1 MNYSNSPNYA
11 FFRNE
16 RLTENIF
23 LLVEQ
28 PLAPKSPARRAVGH
42 VQRRW
47 ESWGCLLAHTRPP
60 LRRREVGS
68 QDHPRGHGCHRAA
81 GGEPGI
87 HVVSVYSRCYLETR
101 NYHHLRV
108 GMSGSMLAFFFPL
121 NWMFYLTV
129 KNLPIH
135 HFKSASYASGRFP
148 KWLSGWYRICL
159 PSRRHMFDRWVR
171 KDPLEKEMAAHS
183 SILVWEIPW
192 TEEPGRL
199 QSMGS
204 WRVRHDLAT

>member
-1 MNYSNSPNYA
+1 M
-11 FFRNE
+11 
-16 RLTENIF
+16 
-23 LLVEQ
+23 
-28 PLAPKSPARRAVGH
+28 
-42 VQRRW
+42 
-47 ESWGCLLAHTRPP
+47 
-60 LRRREVGS
+60 
-68 QDHPRGHGCHRAA
+68 
-81 GGEPGI
+81 
-87 HVVSVYSRCYLETR
+87 VSVYSRCYLETR

-129 KNLPIH
+129 KNLSIH

-192 TEEPGRL
+192 TEEPGAYSPWNR
-199 QSMGS
+199 
-204 WRVRHDLAT
+204 RVRHAWETECSTTYIMADPWCHVVSSSPELSPCFTETLCPLISNSSLSPDNGNHKAIEQMT